1 MNGKLSRNPV
11 VDFTPMKNESVLF
24 QSQTNQFCLL
34 NVTSTFVWS
43 ELAQPRTVS
52 DLANAL
58 CNQFHGVTSADVIR
72 DVERIADELLSLN
85 CLALSDY
92 DEGLVE
98 EKQKQEPS
106 SIASESK
113 PKPKY
118 QTPQI
123 KVMTENEVLSAFQV
137 TAGGTMMWWV

>member
-1 MNGKLSRNPV
+1 MKGKLSRNPV
-11 VDFTPMKNESVLF
+11 VDFTPMKTESVLF

-58 CNQFHGVTSADVIR
+58 CNHFHGVTPTDVTR

-85 CLALSDY
+85 CLALSHH

-98 EKQKQEPS
+98 EKQKQDPS
-106 SIASESK
+106 PVDPESAQ
-113 PKPKY
+113 KPKY
-118 QTPQI
+118 ETPQI
-123 KVMTENEVLSAFQV
+123 RVMSENEVLSAFQV
-137 TAGGTMMWWV
+137 TAAGTMMWWG